1 MGNGFGI
8 SALIFGIVGC
18 IFCGLLLYY
27 SIRNTMTFYIQIL
40 GLILGISSLI
50 FGPIGIAK
58 DDSKAPGIIG
68 LIFGIITVIIYVL
81 YLL

>member
-8 SALIFGIVGC
+8 SALILGIVGC

-58 DDSKAPGIIG
+58 DDSKA
-68 LIFGIITVIIYVL
+68 
-81 YLL
+81 